1 MAMTGQHR
9 RHQGQAEGQGQY
21 RLGPWLMLALIISVI
36 AIIAL
41 FIASHINDWII
52 VE

>member
-9 RHQGQAEGQGQY
+9 RHPGEGQGHY
-21 RLGPWLMLALIISVI
+21 RLGPWLVLALIISVI

-52 VE
+52 VD